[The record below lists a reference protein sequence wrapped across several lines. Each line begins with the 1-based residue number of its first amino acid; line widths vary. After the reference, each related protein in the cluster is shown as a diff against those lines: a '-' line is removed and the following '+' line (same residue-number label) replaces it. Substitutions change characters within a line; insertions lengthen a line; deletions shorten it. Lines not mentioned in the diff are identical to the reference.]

1 MFSSYNL
8 KYPLACGL
16 QDLTHETAK
25 LDDIYHDDVPMSPKE
40 SSVNDNH
47 DDNTASLV
55 DGNDDVLMTVS
66 SVDNNDVLVTPKK
79 LFVESEPVESAEP
92 PFENVQQTPTQGD
105 REKSPSSPQRLL
117 KAKAK
122 AKAKST
128 KAKSTKA
135 KSTTAKSAK
144 VKASAKKAPKKKTS
158 NSAGSKQE
166 AGPRAKAVAHPKST
180 AKAKARAEDG
190 AAKHRVKDEI
200 EKKMHSV
207 PWLKLLSI
215 RF

>member
-47 DDNTASLV
+47 DDTTASLV

-79 LFVESEPVESAEP
+79 FFVESEPVESAEP

-128 KAKSTKA
+128 KAKST
-135 KSTTAKSAK
+135 TAKSAK
-144 VKASAKKAPKKKTS
+144 VKASAKKAPKKKNKQQRREQTGGRTPCQGRGTPQV
-158 NSAGSKQE
+158 NSKGQSQSRRRSRKTQSQ
-166 AGPRAKAVAHPKST
+166 G
-180 AKAKARAEDG
+180 
-190 AAKHRVKDEI
+190 
-200 EKKMHSV
+200 
-207 PWLKLLSI
+207 
-215 RF
+215 